1 MVLVLPLATLAALLL
16 QTPATHESNPP
27 IRIRYIVPEGFHD
40 WACTD
45 FGVDGARPLSRGA
58 DGVYEI
64 TPTAGAIPS
73 TSSLPHLTPPIARE
87 VFRVANGERRPER
100 VNETHERSEY
110 DSNSPVSRYCLFFG
124 SSEEANR
131 AGRPPT
137 LRETRDGVDP
147 ILREFEFVVG
157 ALCDLRVQSN
167 VCVEVESPSRGRV
180 QRVIGD
186 ALRDSSH
193 SVTNNCGGG
202 FAGIVVQCRADH
214 AVYTH
219 SRARGP
225 LYGVGEVRR
234 EESGKGTPAV
244 AVWHEDV
251 SGTAEEIATRFVRDA
266 RALLQR
272 AATSCAR

>member
-16 QTPATHESNPP
+16 QAPATHESNPP

-87 VFRVANGERRPER
+87 VSRVANGERRPER

-167 VCVEVESPSRGRV
+167 VCVEVESLDLIRIGGHLPKGGYDVQTNGR
-180 QRVIGD
+180 QSQ
-186 ALRDSSH
+186 A
-193 SVTNNCGGG
+193 
-202 FAGIVVQCRADH
+202 AAQAA
-214 AVYTH
+214 AV
-219 SRARGP
+219 
-225 LYGVGEVRR
+225 
-234 EESGKGTPAV
+234 
-244 AVWHEDV
+244 
-251 SGTAEEIATRFVRDA
+251 RF
-266 RALLQR
+266 
-272 AATSCAR
+272 